1 MMSPLHLLREYQD
14 HRCPILTVE
23 RLINL
28 MILWREDR
36 KVFGF
41 ADIVEAILNED
52 VVFSF
57 VHGCEDFAVA
67 FACKGTCSR
76 RD

>member
-14 HRCPILTVE
+14 HRRPILTAE

-41 ADIVEAILNED
+41 ADIVEAILN
-52 VVFSF
+52 
-57 VHGCEDFAVA
+57 
-67 FACKGTCSR
+67 
-76 RD
+76 